1 MGTSTNTM
9 DQQLDKI
16 RAYIEKHDL
25 QGKVSAAVTK
35 CVQTLPE
42 DPNAFLASC
51 FAESSP
57 KKAAP
62 AKPVAGPAAET
73 AAMLFAKA
81 DANHD
86 GVLSKSEIKKF
97 LKNQEPSLKKAFGV
111 AEGGWESLWAACD
124 LDGDKTISLE
134 EWKALYTSKVGGA
147 AGGDAKESK
156 KQSKKE
162 KKEAKKKE
170 GGGEKKKDPASDAEA
185 AKKKLK
191 AVEKEGGKKGVE
203 IEGAADMGGLAFF
216 CTTLMEPDG
225 DLEALEKGFAAM
237 NAIPDPDPE
246 QERRGGAGGVGK
258 MVFSAGPQGLA
269 VICNVPEEL
278 QQDKEMQDA
287 PARKAMFA
295 DKWVQTVINR
305 FEKEAGKLT
314 VQEGSNASFAKAF
327 IPANPEKGFFALKF
341 KDDCMSYAYEVLSQ
355 HNAMPA
361 ADSSPGACIGD
372 FEDDY

>member
-1 MGTSTNTM
+1 MGTLDNM

-51 FAESSP
+51 FAEASP

-62 AKPVAGPAAET
+62 AKPGAGPAAET

-162 KKEAKKKE
+162 KKEAKKK
-170 GGGEKKKDPASDAEA
+170 GGKEEKAPDAEA
-185 AKKKLK
+185 DAKAAAKKLK
-191 AVEKEGGKKGVE
+191 AVEKEGGKRGVE

-225 DLEALEKGFAAM
+225 DLELLEKAFAAT
-237 NAIPDPDPE
+237 NAIPNPDPE
-246 QERRGGAGGVGK
+246 EERRGGAGGVGK

>member
-1 MGTSTNTM
+1 M

-51 FAESSP
+51 FAEASP

-97 LKNQEPSLKKAFGV
+97 LKNQEPSLKKTFGV
-111 AEGGWESLWAACD
+111 AEGGWESLWTACD
-124 LDGDKTISLE
+124 MDGDKSISLE
-134 EWKALYTSKVGGA
+134 EWKALYTSKVGGAAA

-162 KKEAKKKE
+162 KKEAKKK
-170 GGGEKKKDPASDAEA
+170 GGKEEKAADPEADAKAA
-185 AKKKLK
+185 AKKVK

-225 DLEALEKGFAAM
+225 DLELLEKAFSAM
-237 NAIPDPDPE
+237 NAIPNPDPE
-246 QERRGGAGGVGK
+246 EERRGGAGGVGK
-258 MVFSAGPQGLA
+258 MVFSAGVERLA
-269 VICNVPEEL
+269 IISNMPEEL
-278 QQDKEMQDA
+278 QVDKKMDDA
-287 PARKAMFA
+287 PTREAMAA
-295 DKWVQTVINR
+295 DKWVQEVLDS
-305 FEKEAGKLT
+305 FAKECPGLKVEA
-314 VQEGSNASFAKAF
+314 GSNASFAKAF
-327 IPANPEKGFFALKF
+327 IPSNKEKGFFPLKF
-341 KDDCMSYAYEVLSQ
+341 KDDAMSSAYGILQRKHCMNLS
-355 HNAMPA
+355 
-361 ADSSPGACIGD
+361 DSSEGECFGD
-372 FEDDY
+372 FAGDDY

>member
-1 MGTSTNTM
+1 MGTLDNM

-51 FAESSP
+51 FAEASP

-162 KKEAKKKE
+162 KKEAKKI
-170 GGGEKKKDPASDAEA
+170 
-185 AKKKLK
+185 K

-216 CTTLMEPDG
+216 CTT
-225 DLEALEKGFAAM
+225 
-237 NAIPDPDPE
+237 
-246 QERRGGAGGVGK
+246 
-258 MVFSAGPQGLA
+258 
-269 VICNVPEEL
+269 
-278 QQDKEMQDA
+278 
-287 PARKAMFA
+287 
-295 DKWVQTVINR
+295 
-305 FEKEAGKLT
+305 
-314 VQEGSNASFAKAF
+314 
-327 IPANPEKGFFALKF
+327 
-341 KDDCMSYAYEVLSQ
+341 
-355 HNAMPA
+355 
-361 ADSSPGACIGD
+361 
-372 FEDDY
+372 